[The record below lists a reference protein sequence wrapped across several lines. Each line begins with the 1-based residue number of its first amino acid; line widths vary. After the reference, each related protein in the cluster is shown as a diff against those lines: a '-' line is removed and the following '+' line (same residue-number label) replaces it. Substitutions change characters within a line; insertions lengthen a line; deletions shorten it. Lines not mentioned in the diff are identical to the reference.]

1 MYPSLENSTI
11 CIIIT
16 QFYSLQWVPEIT
28 KNCPKVPFLL
38 VGLKTDIREDPETV
52 NKLQKSKKQPI
63 SKEMGTRKG
72 LELKATK
79 YLECSAK
86 TQVLNIASG
95 SEANITTSC
104 EMEIFNFLWL
114 IWDHYLPLA
123 PTKND
128 RPP

>member
-1 MYPSLENSTI
+1 M
-11 CIIIT
+11 
-16 QFYSLQWVPEIT
+16 QWVPEIT

-63 SKEMGTRKG
+63 SKEAGTRKG

-86 TQVLNIASG
+86 TQVIRFSHIHIYKN
-95 SEANITTSC
+95 
-104 EMEIFNFLWL
+104 
-114 IWDHYLPLA
+114 YLTPN
-123 PTKND
+123 T
-128 RPP
+128 

>member
-1 MYPSLENSTI
+1 MGNTNLLVPPIENSTI

-16 QFYSLQWVPEIT
+16 YLFNLYSFQWVPEIT

-63 SKEMGTRKG
+63 SKEAGTRKG
-72 LELKATK
+72 QELKATK

-86 TQVLNIASG
+86 TQVIRLSHKG
-95 SEANITTSC
+95 Q
-104 EMEIFNFLWL
+104 L
-114 IWDHYLPLA
+114 
-123 PTKND
+123 
-128 RPP
+128 